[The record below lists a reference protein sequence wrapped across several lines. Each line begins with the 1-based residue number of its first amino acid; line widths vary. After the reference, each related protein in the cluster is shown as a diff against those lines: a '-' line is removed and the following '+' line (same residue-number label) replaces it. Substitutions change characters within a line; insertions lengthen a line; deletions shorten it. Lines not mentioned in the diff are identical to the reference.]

1 MLGNSAGRRIIQYLD
16 SSAGIVQPTRI
27 VCCAHDEPELA
38 LTAAAAPKARIHF
51 ETVRIVP
58 TPLPRRRRRH
68 PTRPRQMFHGSNNQ
82 ASHAGRAVSSWD
94 TPCMVM
100 QRRAASRSDRWRQ
113 PMAEA
118 SKTNPQGVERL
129 GYLGLGLMGTPMS
142 RRLLNAGH
150 QVTVWNR
157 SEGKMAALVEAGAR
171 RAAIPRDLM
180 ESSDIVF
187 MCVTDAA
194 AVEEVIFGPA
204 SISTAPGAGKLVV
217 DFSSIHP
224 DAARDLATRLSAAN
238 GAGWIDAPVSGGT
251 KGAEEGTL
259 AIMAGGKASDIERVR
274 PYVLAMA
281 RRFTHMCPTGAG
293 QTTKLCNQVIVGC
306 AMAVLAEATRLAV
319 NAGIDASRLPE
330 ALAGGFAD
338 SIPLQLFVP
347 RMVQGI
353 HSPPLG
359 HIATML
365 KDLDTVADVAQTT
378 STPVP
383 MASLAGQLFRLAK
396 AARGADADA
405 LEIYKLSAGST
416 EPSTGS

>member
-1 MLGNSAGRRIIQYLD
+1 
-16 SSAGIVQPTRI
+16 
-27 VCCAHDEPELA
+27 
-38 LTAAAAPKARIHF
+38 
-51 ETVRIVP
+51 
-58 TPLPRRRRRH
+58 
-68 PTRPRQMFHGSNNQ
+68 
-82 ASHAGRAVSSWD
+82 
-94 TPCMVM
+94 
-100 QRRAASRSDRWRQ
+100 
-113 PMAEA
+113 MADA
-118 SKTNPQGVERL
+118 SKTNPQGAERL

-142 RRLLNAGH
+142 RRLLKAGY
-150 QVTVWNR
+150 QISVWNR
-157 SEGKMAALVEAGAR
+157 SEGKIAPLIEAGAQ
-171 RAAIPRDLM
+171 RAATPRDVM
-180 ESSDIVF
+180 ANSDIVF

-194 AVEEVIFGPA
+194 AVEEVIFGSEGLA
-204 SISTAPGAGKLVV
+204 AAPGAGKLVV

-224 DAARDLATRLSAAN
+224 DAARDLATRLRAAN

-259 AIMAGGKASDIERVR
+259 AIMAGGAAADVERAQ

-281 RRFTHMCPTGAG
+281 RRFTHMGPTGAG

-306 AMAVLAEATRLAV
+306 AMVVLAEATRLAV
-319 NAGIDASRLPE
+319 NAGIDANRLPE

-383 MASLAGQLFRLAK
+383 MASLAGQIFRLAK

-405 LEIYKLSAGST
+405 LEIYKLSAAAH
-416 EPSTGS
+416 

>member
-1 MLGNSAGRRIIQYLD
+1 M
-16 SSAGIVQPTRI
+16 
-27 VCCAHDEPELA
+27 
-38 LTAAAAPKARIHF
+38 
-51 ETVRIVP
+51 
-58 TPLPRRRRRH
+58 
-68 PTRPRQMFHGSNNQ
+68 
-82 ASHAGRAVSSWD
+82 
-94 TPCMVM
+94 
-100 QRRAASRSDRWRQ
+100 RQ
-113 PMAEA
+113 PMAEG
-118 SKTNPQGVERL
+118 SKTDPQGVERL

-142 RRLLNAGH
+142 RRLLKAGH
-150 QVTVWNR
+150 QITVWNR

-171 RAAIPRDLM
+171 RAATPRDLM
-180 ESSDIVF
+180 DSSDIVF

-194 AVEEVIFGPA
+194 AVEEVIFGPE

-224 DAARDLATRLSAAN
+224 DAARDLATRLLAAN

-281 RRFTHMCPTGAG
+281 RRFTHMGPTGAG

-319 NAGIDASRLPE
+319 NAGIDANRLPE

-353 HSPPLG
+353 HSPPL
-359 HIATML
+359 
-365 KDLDTVADVAQTT
+365 VT
-378 STPVP
+378 SLQCSRTSIPSPMSRRRRRPRCPWPRLPDNFSGSPRPREARTRMRSKFTSFRRGTPNRRP
-383 MASLAGQLFRLAK
+383 RAEARL
-396 AARGADADA
+396 
-405 LEIYKLSAGST
+405 E
-416 EPSTGS
+416 

>member
-1 MLGNSAGRRIIQYLD
+1 
-16 SSAGIVQPTRI
+16 
-27 VCCAHDEPELA
+27 
-38 LTAAAAPKARIHF
+38 
-51 ETVRIVP
+51 
-58 TPLPRRRRRH
+58 
-68 PTRPRQMFHGSNNQ
+68 
-82 ASHAGRAVSSWD
+82 
-94 TPCMVM
+94 
-100 QRRAASRSDRWRQ
+100 
-113 PMAEA
+113 MA
-118 SKTNPQGVERL
+118 
-129 GYLGLGLMGTPMS
+129 
-142 RRLLNAGH
+142 
-150 QVTVWNR
+150 
-157 SEGKMAALVEAGAR
+157 
-171 RAAIPRDLM
+171 
-180 ESSDIVF
+180 SSDIVF

-194 AVEEVIFGPA
+194 AVEEVIFGA
-204 SISTAPGAGKLVV
+204 EGLSTAPGAGKLVV

-224 DAARDLATRLSAAN
+224 DAARDLATRLKAAN

-259 AIMAGGKASDIERVR
+259 AIMAGGDASDIERVR
-274 PYVLAMA
+274 PYVLTMA
-281 RRFTHMCPTGAG
+281 RRFTHMGPTGAG
-293 QTTKLCNQVIVGC
+293 QTAKLCNQVIVGC

-319 NAGIDASRLPE
+319 NAGIDANRLPE

-383 MASLAGQLFRLAK
+383 MATLAGQLFRLAK

-405 LEIYKLSAGST
+405 LEIYKLSAT
-416 EPSTGS
+416 EY